1 MWCLDPGQFALQLH
15 GQNLTRILKF
25 HPNMIVYQEHDGEA
39 CPEEQRKEYDDAWA
53 LIVKAH
59 ETLTD
64 ETSWRNWLETGNP
77 DGRLQTTWGI
87 ALPGK
92 FPNSIR
98 HLIGHSKVKLL
109 IG

>member
-1 MWCLDPGQFALQLH
+1 MFLDGIFVPK
-15 GQNLTRILKF
+15 LKSS
-25 HPNMIVYQEHDGEA
+25 HYNIVYQEHDGEA

-87 ALPGK
+87 ALPAKVSK
-92 FPNSIR
+92 F
-98 HLIGHSKVKLL
+98 GLL
-109 IG
+109 AKKYFTGEYKR

>member
-1 MWCLDPGQFALQLH
+1 MFLDGIFVPK
-15 GQNLTRILKF
+15 LKSR
-25 HPNMIVYQEHDGEA
+25 HYNIVYQEHDGEA

-87 ALPGK
+87 ALPAKVSK
-92 FPNSIR
+92 FSEIIR
-98 HLIGHSKVKLL
+98 EGIKDKTFCVWKRFSYA
-109 IG
+109 